1 MKVKEKANLKAKL
14 KAKVR
19 ARVKVSTEVI
29 PADYRFTIKKVLS
42 LEHITI
48 EVCPKCVF
56 IWPNSMLTPPNCRM
70 TGLTANQSWF

>member
-1 MKVKEKANLKAKL
+1 VKAKEKANLKVKR

-19 ARVKVSTEVI
+19 VRVKVSTEVI
-29 PADYRFTIKKVLS
+29 PADYRCIIKKVHS

-56 IWPNSMLTPPNCRM
+56 I
-70 TGLTANQSWF
+70 

>member
-1 MKVKEKANLKAKL
+1 MKVKEKANLKVKL

-29 PADYRFTIKKVLS
+29 PADYRCIIKKVLS

-48 EVCPKCVF
+48 EVCSKCIF
-56 IWPNSMLTPPNCRM
+56 I
-70 TGLTANQSWF
+70 

>member
-1 MKVKEKANLKAKL
+1 MKVKEKANPKAKL

-19 ARVKVSTEVI
+19 VRVRASTEVI
-29 PADYRFTIKKVLS
+29 PADYSMYKKKVHS

-56 IWPNSMLTPPNCRM
+56 I
-70 TGLTANQSWF
+70 

>member
-1 MKVKEKANLKAKL
+1 VKAKEKANLKVKR

-19 ARVKVSTEVI
+19 VRVRVKVSTEVI
-29 PADYRFTIKKVLS
+29 PADYRCIIKKVHS

-56 IWPNSMLTPPNCRM
+56 I
-70 TGLTANQSWF
+70 

>member
-1 MKVKEKANLKAKL
+1 VKVKEKANPKAKL

-19 ARVKVSTEVI
+19 VKVKVSTEVI
-29 PADYRFTIKKVLS
+29 PADYRMYNKKKVHR

-56 IWPNSMLTPPNCRM
+56 I
-70 TGLTANQSWF
+70 

>member
-1 MKVKEKANLKAKL
+1 VKVKEKAKL

-19 ARVKVSTEVI
+19 VRVKVSTEVI
-29 PADYRFTIKKVLS
+29 PADYRMYKKKVHS

-56 IWPNSMLTPPNCRM
+56 I
-70 TGLTANQSWF
+70 